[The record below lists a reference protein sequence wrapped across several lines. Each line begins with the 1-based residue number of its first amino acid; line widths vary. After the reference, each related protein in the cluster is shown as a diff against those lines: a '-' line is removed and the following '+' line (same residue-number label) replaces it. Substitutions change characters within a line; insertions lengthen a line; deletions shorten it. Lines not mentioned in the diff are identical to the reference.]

1 MEKENKRFSLP
12 AIAATLGS
20 LLAGKVGVSV
30 KFADVPT
37 ACTDGKTVWLSSH
50 LKEDATEREAAILR
64 GFLAHEILGHVHNTD
79 FERSGD
85 WSEKQGSKLA
95 HAILNVIED
104 GRIERAAWRTYPAV
118 RSILARCVDAM
129 VAEGKF
135 FGNPDENTPPE
146 GVLKG
151 LLLFHVRK
159 DLGQN
164 IDPTPF
170 EALAFP
176 MFGEELCRKM
186 VEVALKGAHSP
197 AGMEGNAGSI
207 AAAQEILDLLQRQ
220 ANKDQD
226 QDQGQGQG
234 QGQDQDQD
242 QSGQGQGQGQAK
254 NAAAALEGQ
263 NPGLSDLGSAIE
275 GILSE
280 QAGQEPETNQGCHI
294 AKVKTPPSDDEMSV
308 IRLNG
313 GDLPDLQ
320 AKAAANRLAARL
332 EQLLEART
340 NRRDVYGDDGRLCGR
355 KLVNAVAGDQQVFR
369 RVTGEKE
376 GLDVAVSLLVDCS
389 GSMAGEEMILARAVG
404 YALAE
409 VLSKFESQGVAL
421 EVKGFNDRIYVVKEF
436 HESFPSRS
444 KVFSRLGAG
453 GGTEFQPTV
462 IQSVKTLAMRRE
474 SRKIVMFVTDGDLG
488 EEPSVLVNTLK
499 TQGIETRGVLVGS
512 ANEAFFENAEIK
524 HFGCAENADDIPS
537 AVFKAME
544 KDFF

>member
-1 MEKENKRFSLP
+1 MKKENKRFSLP

-50 LKEDATEREAAILR
+50 LKEDATEGEAAILR

-197 AGMEGNAGSI
+197 AGVEGNAGSI

-220 ANKDQD
+220 ANQD
-226 QDQGQGQG
+226 QDQGQ
-234 QGQDQDQD
+234 
-242 QSGQGQGQGQAK
+242 SGQGQGQAK

-308 IRLNG
+308 IRLMK

-389 GSMAGEEMILARAVG
+389 GSMAGEEMVLARAVG

-409 VLSKFESQGVAL
+409 ALSKFESQGVAL

-444 KVFSRLGAG
+444 KVFSRLSAG

-512 ANEAFFENAEIK
+512 ADEAFFENAEIK
-524 HFGCAENADDIPS
+524 HFGCAENAEGIPA

>member
-37 ACTDGKTVWLSSH
+37 ACTDGKTVWLSSR
-50 LKEDATEREAAILR
+50 LKENATEGEAAILR

-79 FERSGD
+79 FETSAE
-85 WSEKQGSKLA
+85 WAEKGSPLA
-95 HAILNVIED
+95 KAILNVIED

-118 RSILARCVDAM
+118 RGILSKCVDAL
-129 VAEGKF
+129 VAEGKCF
-135 FGNPDENTPPE
+135 AAPTPATPPE
-146 GVLKG
+146 GLIKG
-151 LLLFHVRK
+151 LLLTHVRK

-164 IDPTPF
+164 LDPTHH

-176 MFGEELCRKM
+176 MFGEDLCRQM
-186 VEVALKGAHSP
+186 VGIALRGARS
-197 AGMEGNAGSI
+197 AVGLEGNKGSI
-207 AAAQEILDLLQRQ
+207 AAAQEILDLLQHGQ
-220 ANKDQD
+220 G
-226 QDQGQGQG
+226 QDQGQGQSG
-234 QGQDQDQD
+234 QGQDQ
-242 QSGQGQGQGQAK
+242 SR
-254 NAAAALEGQ
+254 NAAAALQGQ
-263 NPGLSDLGSAIE
+263 NPGVSDLGSAVGEVLE
-275 GILSE
+275 GCSD
-280 QAGQEPETNQGCHI
+280 QKGHI
-294 AKVKTPPSDDEMSV
+294 KMTTPPSLDEMRV
-308 IRLNG
+308 VRLKD
-313 GDLPDLQ
+313 GDLPDLR

-389 GSMAGEEMILARAVG
+389 GSMAGEEMVLARAVG

-409 VLSKFESQGVAL
+409 ALSKFESQGVAL

-444 KVFSRLGAG
+444 KVFSRLSAG
-453 GGTEFQPTV
+453 GETEFQPTV
-462 IQSVKTLAMRRE
+462 IQSVKTLAVRRE
-474 SRKIVMFVTDGDLG
+474 SRKIVLFVTDGDLG
-488 EEPSVLVNTLK
+488 EEPSVLINTLK

-512 ANEAFFENAEIK
+512 ADEAFFENAEIK
-524 HFGCAENADDIPS
+524 HFGCAENAEDIPA

>member
-1 MEKENKRFSLP
+1 MSKKKSFSLP

-30 KFADVPT
+30 KFADIPT
-37 ACTDGKTVWLSSH
+37 ACTDGKTVYLSSR
-50 LKEDATEREAAILR
+50 LKTGATEDEAHILR

-79 FERSGD
+79 FERSAE
-85 WSEKQGSKLA
+85 WTKTKGSPLA
-95 HAILNVIED
+95 KAILNIVED

-118 RSILARCVDAM
+118 RGILVKCVDALL
-129 VAEGKF
+129 AEGKCF
-135 FGNPDENTPPE
+135 SLPDENTPPE
-146 GVLKG
+146 GVLTG
-151 LLLFHVRK
+151 LLLSHVRK

-164 IDPTPF
+164 LDPAPF
-170 EALAFP
+170 EELAFP
-176 MFGEELCRKM
+176 MFGEDLCRKM
-186 VEVALKGAHSP
+186 TGIALKGARSAVGL
-197 AGMEGNAGSI
+197 AGNIGSI
-207 AAAQEILDLLQRQ
+207 AAAQEILDLLQQ
-220 ANKDQD
+220 QQQGQD
-226 QDQGQGQG
+226 QQGQDQQGQGQG
-234 QGQDQDQD
+234 QGQGRADAIK
-242 QSGQGQGQGQAK
+242 S
-254 NAAAALEGQ
+254 ALEGQ

-280 QAGQEPETNQGCHI
+280 QEPETNQGSHI
-294 AKVKTPPSDDEMSV
+294 AKVKTPPRDDEMSV
-308 IRLNG
+308 IRLME
-313 GDLPDLQ
+313 GDLPNLQ

-340 NRRDVYGDDGRLCGR
+340 NRRDVYGEEGRLCGR

-389 GSMAGEEMILARAVG
+389 GSMAGKEMVLARAVG

-409 VLSKFESQGVAL
+409 ALSKFESQGVAL

-444 KVFSRLGAG
+444 KVFSRLGAS
-453 GGTEFQPTV
+453 GGTAFQPTV
-462 IQSVKTLAMRRE
+462 IQSVKTLAVRRE
-474 SRKIVMFVTDGDLG
+474 SRKIVLFVTDGDLG
-488 EEPSVLVNTLK
+488 EEPAVLVNTLK

-512 ANEAFFENAEIK
+512 ADEVFFENAEIK